1 MLAWVITGEQ
11 GNDRTSLRGTRSPTW
26 QVALFIVLPI
36 PQKPGSLKS
45 NPGLV
50 TNDAKLYLR

>member
-1 MLAWVITGEQ
+1 MIRGER
-11 GNDRTSLRGTRSPTW
+11 GNDSTWLRGTRFPTW

-36 PQKPGSLKS
+36 PQKPGSLQS

>member
-1 MLAWVITGEQ
+1 MITGER
-11 GNDRTSLRGTRSPTW
+11 GNDSTSVHGTRSPTW